1 MGLRADNLKAT
12 LWWRPATGPY
22 LGGGR
27 RERAIRIHTSRHH
40 ANTVCKAKA
49 NYNYMNMLALQ
60 EACPELWRPHEH
72 PIG

>member
-1 MGLRADNLKAT
+1 MVAACYGALS
-12 LWWRPATGPY
+12 
-22 LGGGR
+22 R
-27 RERAIRIHTSRHH
+27 RRQAGEGDPHTHVTRHH